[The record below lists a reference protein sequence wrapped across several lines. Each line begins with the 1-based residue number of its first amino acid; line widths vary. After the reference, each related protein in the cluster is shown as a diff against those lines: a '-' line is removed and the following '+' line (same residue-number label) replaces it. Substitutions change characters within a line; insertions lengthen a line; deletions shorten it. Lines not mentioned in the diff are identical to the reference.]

1 MAPESRSFLRAIWD
15 FQHSLKYFCIK
26 NSHLAGGGLSLS
38 MYAVVGRR
46 TATAPAFAMAS
57 TPSSE
62 TSSRWDT
69 ETGPVVG
76 EVGESWALICGK
88 KGTELH
94 FRISLEFVRG
104 CEFLFFS
111 FCSRGEGDDNLQF
124 PLSLFLSRLLGRKGP
139 FLASFLFLFPSS
151 SADAAKKSRAIT
163 FVRSSLFRE
172 FPLRVFTPQLR
183 LLPLFYSALPPSSQ
197 LLFWGYGRLGEVRRR
212 RRRSRFCYLC
222 FGWIVSLFFE
232 PPPISRNSL
241 SDLSP
246 PTLPGRD
253 TKIRGRFRNGAIR
266 EREKQQSRTLNGIFS
281 IYFWEGRECSSLQLF
296 PVLAHLQQKHDHW
309 GLS

>member
-1 MAPESRSFLRAIWD
+1 MAPESRSFLHAILD
-15 FQHSLKYFCIK
+15 FQLFCIK
-26 NSHLAGGGLSLS
+26 SSHLAGGGLSLS
-38 MYAVVGRR
+38 MYAVVGRS

-104 CEFLFFS
+104 CELLFFF

-139 FLASFLFLFPSS
+139 FLAPFLFLFPSS

-163 FVRSSLFRE
+163 FARSSLFRE

-197 LLFWGYGRLGEVRRR
+197 LLFWGHGRLGEVR

-222 FGWIVSLFFE
+222 FGWIASLCFSNPLPFPETRFLIYRRRLYPGEILKFGGVSATEQFG
-232 PPPISRNSL
+232 N
-241 SDLSP
+241 
-246 PTLPGRD
+246 
-253 TKIRGRFRNGAIR
+253 
-266 EREKQQSRTLNGIFS
+266 EKNNKVGLLVAFSVHIF
-281 IYFWEGRECSSLQLF
+281 W
-296 PVLAHLQQKHDHW
+296 
-309 GLS
+309 

>member
-1 MAPESRSFLRAIWD
+1 
-15 FQHSLKYFCIK
+15 
-26 NSHLAGGGLSLS
+26 

-46 TATAPAFAMAS
+46 TATAPALAMAS

-104 CEFLFFS
+104 CELLFFS

-139 FLASFLFLFPSS
+139 FLALFLFLFPSS
-151 SADAAKKSRAIT
+151 SADAAKSRAIT

-197 LLFWGYGRLGEVRRR
+197 LLFWGYRRLGEV

-222 FGWIVSLFFE
+222 FGWIASLCFSNPPP

-266 EREKQQSRTLNGIFS
+266 KREKQQSRTLSGIFS
-281 IYFWEGRECSSLQLF
+281 IYFLGRPSECSSLQLF